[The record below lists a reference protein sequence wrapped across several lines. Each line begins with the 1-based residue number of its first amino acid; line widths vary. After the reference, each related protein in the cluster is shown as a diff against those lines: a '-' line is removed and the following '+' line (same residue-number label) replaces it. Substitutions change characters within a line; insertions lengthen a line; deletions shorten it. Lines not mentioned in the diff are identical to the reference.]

1 MTIPNYY
8 LSTDTKVQI
17 RQRKDSLECH
27 RWVYES
33 EDYMQIKC
41 NKANN
46 ISFLV
51 FMNAFYESPM
61 LYHSHCHSKL
71 TILWSLME
79 AYNSPQW
86 CRSTHLTGPKMPLIF
101 SYLSCFHLAILRGNM
116 VLHYVNHCPCDAYQN
131 YMLLWNTISNSAC
144 SMRLSV
150 TMLTWNNLSPLKY
163 MLLVSHTSLY
173 CLA

>member
-1 MTIPNYY
+1 MRTTCRLSVTKPTIFPFWY
-8 LSTDTKVQI
+8 LWM
-17 RQRKDSLECH
+17 C
-27 RWVYES
+27 
-33 EDYMQIKC
+33 
-41 NKANN
+41 
-46 ISFLV
+46 
-51 FMNAFYESPM
+51 FMNPIM
-61 LYHSHCHSKL
+61 LYHSHCHIKL

-86 CRSTHLTGPKMPLIF
+86 CQSTHLTGLKMPLIF
-101 SYLSCFHLAILRGNM
+101 SYLSCFHLVILRGNM

-144 SMRLSV
+144 SMRLSI

-173 CLA
+173 SLA